1 MSGDGWERVPGTGNS
16 SQACAPCLALTLR
29 GQEHE
34 NEDDRTWRGVLASRP
49 TNAMEIGGEQF
60 CEKSAAK
67 QVNIVRVVRWFHLG
81 WTEFAQARV
90 GLMIGDQL
98 ATLFIFSSFLAGTRR
113 PQGCVTGQDCNK
125 MA

>member
-1 MSGDGWERVPGTGNS
+1 
-16 SQACAPCLALTLR
+16 
-29 GQEHE
+29 
-34 NEDDRTWRGVLASRP
+34 
-49 TNAMEIGGEQF
+49 MEIGGEQF

-98 ATLFIFSSFLAGTRR
+98 ATSFIFSSFLAGTRR
-113 PQGCVTGQDCNK
+113 PQGCVTGQDCNRYTCVR
-125 MA
+125 ARSRARLCSERRPVAGASNPLQHHGFLRPRA